1 MAADLATNG
10 GPWTVGRLLEWT
22 TRHFR
27 ERKIDAPRL
36 DAEVLLAHVLA
47 CRRIDLYAS
56 FDAEVAPADRAA
68 YRNVVRQRTEGKPV
82 AYLVGKREF
91 YSLDF
96 EVDPSVLIPRP
107 ETEILVG
114 EALQRLPR
122 EAPSRFLDV
131 GVGSGAVAVAIAAHR
146 PLATAV
152 AVDVSPATLN
162 VAEKNA
168 RKHGVDDRISF
179 SQSNLYDRLPPGDR
193 FDLIVSNPPY
203 VRTSETPRLAR
214 EVREYEPSVAL
225 AGGDDGLACLRP
237 LLEGAPDRL
246 VAGGWILVEFGIDH
260 AEPLRAIAEA
270 VGRYDAVVVVDDAQR
285 RPRVFGA
292 RVRA

>member
-1 MAADLATNG
+1 MATDHAANG
-10 GPWTVGRLLEWT
+10 DPWTVGRLLEWT
-22 TRHFR
+22 TGHFR
-27 ERKIDAPRL
+27 EKKLDSPRL

-68 YRNVVRQRTEGKPV
+68 YRNVVRLRTEGNPV

-96 EVDPSVLIPRP
+96 YVDESVLIPRP

-122 EAPSRFLDV
+122 DAPFRFLDV
-131 GVGSGAVAVAIAAHR
+131 GVGSGAAAVALAVHR
-146 PLATAV
+146 PLATGV
-152 AVDVSPATLN
+152 AVDVSPAALH

-168 RKHGVDDRISF
+168 RQHGVDDRISF
-179 SQSNLYDRLPPGDR
+179 AQSNLFERLPSGER
-193 FDLIVSNPPY
+193 YDLIVSNPPY
-203 VRTSETPRLAR
+203 VRTSERPGLPR
-214 EVREYEPSVAL
+214 EVREHEPAVAL

-246 VAGGWILVEFGIDH
+246 VAGGWILLEFGIDH
-260 AEPLRAIAEA
+260 ADALRAIAES
-270 VGRYDAVVVVDDAQR
+270 VGRYDSIAVVDDAQR
-285 RPRVFGA
+285 RPRVFCA
-292 RVRA
+292 RART